1 MKRIAFLLI
10 LLLPGCFGSTPEQR
24 ASDFLGNGEYAQAI
38 LVCEQR
44 ISELPNEST
53 SEEQEERGRLYRLMG
68 QCQILLSEATDS
80 ETQKIEFLKQS
91 GISFENSLECMPNHY
106 THLNLADVYHK
117 LATLTNDETLLAK
130 AEEQERLSRKDNTDY
145 NIAYVNDQQQGP
157 SVMAN
162 RIRSKATLDEVRQSS
177 QNSNYRQQEQ
187 NQDDSADP
195 DESDSYRYNSLT
207 ENADDQTE
215 DIGDEPGDDQRRAL
229 TDRGTDNA
237 SSQHA
242 KRSSKHS
249 ERPGGQPLVTEL
261 KNPLAKKQDSPESK
275 NQFRS
280 PLEADPD
287 QVPEEDEAE
296 SDGTP
301 IVDTV
306 PRIPSSPFALPDAMF
321 TPEPLPTAPN
331 WFDPTGNAAFS
342 APHAPTTGLTGDMY
356 RSRPND
362 GYEFNIANTP
372 TMRNS
377 RPQTGLGIQAAP
389 PQGSVAMPFGSNP
402 PHASPFGTAPTVFTP
417 PISGRD
423 QMMQDIRL
431 PEKITAPYAFP
442 GQPISPWNGS
452 LPGTNRR
459 SSVNSPASAPYAEL
473 PK

>member
-24 ASDFLGNGEYAQAI
+24 ASDFLGHGEYAQAI
-38 LVCEQR
+38 LVCQQR
-44 ISELPNEST
+44 ISELANEPT
-53 SEEQEERGRLYRLMG
+53 SEEQEERGRLFRLMG
-68 QCQILLSEATDS
+68 QCQILLSEATDA

-91 GISFENSLECMPNHY
+91 VINFENSLECMPNHY
-106 THLNLADVYHK
+106 THLNLADVYRK
-117 LATLTNDETLLAK
+117 LATLTNDETLLAT

-145 NIAYVNDQQQGP
+145 KIAYVNEQQGP

-162 RIRSKATLDEVRQSS
+162 SIRNKVAIDDLRQSNQS
-177 QNSNYRQQEQ
+177 SNYRQREQ
-187 NQDDSADP
+187 NQDHSADQDDP
-195 DESDSYRYNSLT
+195 DSYRHDSLVD
-207 ENADDQTE
+207 NPDDRL
-215 DIGDEPGDDQRRAL
+215 DDSGDEPGDGQRKTVMGLGAEK
-229 TDRGTDNA
+229 A
-237 SSQHA
+237 SSPHA
-242 KRSSKHS
+242 ERSSNHPR
-249 ERPGGQPLVTEL
+249 RPGGQPLVTEI

-275 NQFRS
+275 NKFRS

-287 QVPEEDEAE
+287 QVPEEEEAE

-321 TPEPLPTAPN
+321 TPEPLPAAPN
-331 WFDPTGNAAFS
+331 WFDPTGNATFS
-342 APHAPTTGLTGDMY
+342 TPHAPTTGLTGDMY

-389 PQGSVAMPFGSNP
+389 PQGGVAMPFGPNP
-402 PHASPFGTAPTVFTP
+402 QHASPFRTAPTAFTP